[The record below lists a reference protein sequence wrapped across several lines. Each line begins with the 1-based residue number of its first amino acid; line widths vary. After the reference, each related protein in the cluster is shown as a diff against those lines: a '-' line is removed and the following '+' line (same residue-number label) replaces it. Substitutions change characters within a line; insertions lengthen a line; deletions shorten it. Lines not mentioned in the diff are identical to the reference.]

1 MFIGD
6 NTIVEPDV
14 LIIDSDCHSLN
25 YKDRGTEMD
34 MVNKVNKPVYIGCN
48 VLIGERSIINKGVV
62 IGDGAIVKPG
72 SIVTSDIPAN
82 CIAEGCPA
90 KVLST

>member
-1 MFIGD
+1 MKP
-6 NTIVEPDV
+6 TLAV
-14 LIIDSDCHSLN
+14 
-25 YKDRGTEMD
+25 GTSSRIPS
-34 MVNKVNKPVYIGCN
+34 NKPTPARK
-48 VLIGERSIINKGVV
+48 IGERSIINKGVV